1 MRASAFAVVALLAAT
16 AGAAAQT
23 RDERTASVGM
33 RARIEQIVLP
43 GTELTSAPSTFASPV
58 IVHVV
63 AVWPHGALRRYDLE
77 WVGYEPGRHDL
88 ARFLVRKDGSS
99 TDDLPAIPVEVTGS
113 LPARGLVE
121 PTELPPRAPDRLD
134 GYRALQIV
142 AGVVWAV
149 GLLAILLVGRRF
161 RRRKAAVVAAP
172 TLADRLRPL
181 VQAVVDGRADNSAK
195 AELERLLVAFWRQ
208 RLGLGDA
215 TAAAA
220 IVAIKGHPEAGV
232 LLRQVEAW
240 LHMPKPPS
248 TLDLH
253 AALAPYRGVAA
264 SDLTPLRAVGAE
276 SR

>member
-1 MRASAFAVVALLAAT
+1 MRASALAAVALCVAVDV
-16 AGAAAQT
+16 AAQT
-23 RDERTASVGM
+23 RDERAAPVGM
-33 RARIEQIVLP
+33 RARIEQLVLP
-43 GTELTSAPSTFASPV
+43 GTELAAAPSTFASPV

-63 AVWPHGALRRYDLE
+63 AVWPHGTLRRYDLE

-99 TDDLPAIPVEVTGS
+99 TDDLPTIPVEVTGS

-121 PTELPPRAPDRLD
+121 PSELPPRAPERLD

-142 AGVVWAV
+142 AGVVWVV

-161 RRRKAAVVAAP
+161 RRHKAAVVAVP

-181 VQAVVDGRADNSAK
+181 VQAVVDGSADTNAK

-220 IVAIKGHPEAGV
+220 IVAIKAHPEAGA

-240 LHMPKPPS
+240 LHMPQPPE

-253 AALAPYRGVAA
+253 AALAPYRSVAA
-264 SDLTPLRAVGAE
+264 RDLAPLPAAAAE
-276 SR
+276 GR